1 LSIGVFDSG
10 LGGLSVLAGLRKALP
25 DYDMFYLS
33 DSGYAPY
40 GQQPPELILQRAIRM
55 TDFLLD
61 KGVALLVMACN
72 TATSIAAKSVREHVS
87 IPVVAMEPALKP
99 AKWVTQTGKVAVL
112 ATAHTLSSDNLAHL
126 TASMPDVQWVLTVCP
141 GWVEAVERGDF
152 DSDRTVGLIRH
163 VVDRLVADG
172 VDTLVLGCT
181 HYPFL
186 KPAIAGLYG
195 TQLHIVDA
203 TEGVTN
209 RVVELVQTHGIL
221 PGEGRSLGW
230 CSRSDSSYWD
240 RMKALG
246 IDEVLSERF

>member
-1 LSIGVFDSG
+1 MSIGVFDSG
-10 LGGLSVLAGLRKALP
+10 LGGLSVLGGLRKALP
-25 DYDMFYLS
+25 DYDMLYLS

-55 TDFLLD
+55 TDFLVD
-61 KGVALLVMACN
+61 KGVELIVIACN
-72 TATSIAAKSVREHVS
+72 TATSIAAKAVRDHVA

-99 AKWVTQTGKVAVL
+99 AKLLTHTGKVAVL

-126 TASMPDVQWVLTVCP
+126 TASMPEIQWVLTVCP
-141 GWVEAVERGDF
+141 GWVEAVERGEF

-163 VVDRLVADG
+163 VVDRLFADG

-186 KPAIAGLYG
+186 KPVLTRLYG
-195 TQLHIVDA
+195 DQLHIVDA

-209 RVVELVQTHGIL
+209 RVLSLVQSHGLL
-221 PGEGRSLGW
+221 PGNGHAWGW
-230 CSRSDSSYWD
+230 CSRSEPAYWL
-240 RMKALG
+240 RMQALG
-246 IDEVLSERF
+246 IDEVMPDRF